1 MILKTSCFDV
11 PMTWEQAA
19 FKSADELWK
28 RYETYKN
35 FSIPP
40 FLDAFETEIYNLRN
54 AINYYI
60 KSDLYLEKIRCSN
73 EQTQRPCDNLD
84 RDEHKFLWSIIASN
98 AIKAIDRLYP
108 NNKARLLDILL
119 VVINKQKDYGH
130 HNVAMFGITGLV
142 IRLHDKIARAENIM
156 KKSDMANAV
165 VGESLHDTF
174 LDMIGYS
181 IIATMWLNNTFLY
194 DLSGQK

>member
-1 MILKTSCFDV
+1 
-11 PMTWEQAA
+11 MTWEQAA
-19 FKSADELWK
+19 FKSAEELWK

-40 FLDAFETEIYNLRN
+40 FLDAFETEISNLRN

-60 KSDLYLEKIRCSN
+60 KSDLYLDKIECN
-73 EQTQRPCDNLD
+73 ENDKKD
-84 RDEHKFLWSIIASN
+84 RDEHKYLWSVIASN
-98 AIKAIDRLYP
+98 AIKAINRFYP
-108 NNKARLLDILL
+108 DNKARLLDILL

-130 HNVAMFGITGLV
+130 HNVAMFGVTGLV
-142 IRLHDKIARAENIM
+142 IRLHDKIARAENII
-156 KKSDMANAV
+156 KKPDMANAV
-165 VGESLHDTF
+165 AGESLHDTF

-194 DLSGQK
+194 DLSNPK

>member
-1 MILKTSCFDV
+1 MILKTSYFDV

-40 FLDAFETEIYNLRN
+40 FLDAFETEIHNLRN